1 MKAMKIVAKTSI
13 GVLVVVGA
21 LLLMLGQF
29 WLLYVAPL
37 LIFVGVGLVYGYLSS
52 KPKLLSVQIESES
65 SSSNKES

>member
-1 MKAMKIVAKTSI
+1 MKAMKIVARTSI

-37 LIFVGVGLVYGYLSS
+37 LIFVGVALVYGYLSS